1 MNTQDKAQR
10 PESLPVHICS
20 CLDRRIGVV
29 GPAPAASL
37 VDASA
42 WEMAR
47 RDEGV
52 ALSRLAVTPK
62 SLSTTRPSWLMRT
75 FAACTA
81 SSSSASLPTQHELF
95 SPSFLR

>member
-1 MNTQDKAQR
+1 MLF
-10 PESLPVHICS
+10 PLYMGS
-20 CLDRRIGVV
+20 CLDSLIGVT

-42 WEMAR
+42 LERTR

-81 SSSSASLPTQHELF
+81 AHHCHILTISITAYYGWTTQSLHSLQ
-95 SPSFLR
+95 